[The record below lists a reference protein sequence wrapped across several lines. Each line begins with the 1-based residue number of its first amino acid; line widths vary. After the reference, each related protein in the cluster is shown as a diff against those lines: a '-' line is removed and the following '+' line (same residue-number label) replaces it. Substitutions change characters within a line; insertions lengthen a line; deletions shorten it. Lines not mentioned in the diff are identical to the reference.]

1 MSRLEQRLSK
11 LEAERATDSTQSRL
25 MLLAPDGRLSEADQA
40 RADAERAAGR
50 DVFVINLVAMAPDGN
65 A

>member
-11 LEAERATDSTQSRL
+11 LETAQTIDANQMRL
-25 MLLAPDGRLSEADQA
+25 VLLAPDGRLSEADQA
-40 RADAERAAGR
+40 RADAARAAGR
-50 DVFVINLVAMAPDGN
+50 DVFVISLVAMAPDGN

>member
-1 MSRLEQRLSK
+1 MSRLELRLSK

>member
-11 LEAERATDSTQSRL
+11 LGGAQSIRATHTSL
-25 MLLAPDGRLSEADQA
+25 VLLAPDGKLSEADQA

-50 DVFVINLVAMAPDGN
+50 DVLVIKLLGMARDGN

>member
-40 RADAERAAGR
+40 RADAARAAGR
-50 DVFVINLVAMAPDGN
+50 DVFVISLVAMAPDGN

>member
-1 MSRLEQRLSK
+1 MSRLEQRLEA
-11 LEAERATDSTQSRL
+11 LEVAQSIRTTQTRL
-25 MLLAPDGRLSEADQA
+25 VLLAPDGRLSEADQA

-50 DVFVINLVAMAPDGN
+50 RVLQIDLVGVTPDGN

>member
-11 LEAERATDSTQSRL
+11 LEAAQAIRTTEL
-25 MLLAPDGRLSEADQA
+25 GLVLLAPDGRLSATDQA

-50 DVFVINLVAMAPDGN
+50 EVLVIDLVGMARDGN
-65 A
+65 D

>member
-11 LEAERATDSTQSRL
+11 LEAEQATDSTQSRL
-25 MLLAPDGRLSEADQA
+25 ILLAPDGQLSEADQA
-40 RADAERAAGR
+40 RSDAERAAGR
-50 DVFVINLVAMAPDGN
+50 DVFVINLVGVACDDN

>member
-11 LEAERATDSTQSRL
+11 LEVAQSIRATQTRL
-25 MLLAPDGRLSEADQA
+25 VLLAPDGRLSEADQA

-50 DVFVINLVAMAPDGN
+50 DVLVIKLLGMARDGN
-65 A
+65 D